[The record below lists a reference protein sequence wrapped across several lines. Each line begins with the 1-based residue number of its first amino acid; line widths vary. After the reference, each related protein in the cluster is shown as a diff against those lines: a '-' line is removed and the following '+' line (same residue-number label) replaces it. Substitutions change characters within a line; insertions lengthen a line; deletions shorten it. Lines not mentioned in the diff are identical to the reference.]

1 MMISVRN
8 MFLVMMMAVSVSAW
22 AQAASPPAPSKANAD
37 VKVEASPATAKKI
50 EEFVPSFGTSHES
63 LMFGPT
69 DAQLYFDAIRHVER
83 AYLIEGVMPDS
94 VPAKTAPVKTL
105 TMKKSEKINYPHF
118 YMPTILYH
126 APARWW
132 VQINGMMITPKS
144 NKQQNEIYLTD
155 VQPNRVSVRWRVK
168 DQKLFSA
175 LHILQQH
182 NAPSKHQKM
191 IAHRAVKTGVAPRM
205 LDGEDVIH
213 FMVQPNQVFY
223 SKYMTV
229 YEGHPRGIILP
240 AVDHAP
246 VGKAPPVKPM
256 VANAPA
262 TPAPASDPLAGY
274 NKIRAS
280 LRKKHDERQANKE
293 ERTSNEAIP
302 PHNPDQEERAAPDQP
317 TSPSQEAIPLHNS
330 DEDKPVVSES
340 QEAMPLHNPDEEEP
354 VVSEQPAS
362 EPPETT
368 KKQIVDQIEQQ
379 IESVLPS
386 ESSED
391 AAELESLEEL
401 PESPEDAASKEA
413 ETEEELLELE
423 SLDGFE
429 SLDDQPKKAEQ
440 TSTTK

>member
-1 MMISVRN
+1 
-8 MFLVMMMAVSVSAW
+8 
-22 AQAASPPAPSKANAD
+22 
-37 VKVEASPATAKKI
+37 
-50 EEFVPSFGTSHES
+50 
-63 LMFGPT
+63 
-69 DAQLYFDAIRHVER
+69 
-83 AYLIEGVMPDS
+83 
-94 VPAKTAPVKTL
+94 
-105 TMKKSEKINYPHF
+105 
-118 YMPTILYH
+118 MPTILYH

-132 VQINGMMITPKS
+132 VQINGMMITPNS

-182 NAPSKHQKM
+182 NAPSKHQKT
-191 IAHRAVKTGVAPRM
+191 IAHRVAKTGVAPRM
-205 LDGEDVIH
+205 LDGEDAIH

-246 VGKAPPVKPM
+246 VGKAPPVKPT

-262 TPAPASDPLAGY
+262 TPASASDPLAGY
-274 NKIRAS
+274 HKIRTS

-293 ERTSNEAIP
+293 ERASQETIP
-302 PHNPDQEERAAPDQP
+302 LDNPDQEERAAPDQP
-317 TSPSQEAIPLHNS
+317 TSTSQEAIPL
-330 DEDKPVVSES
+330 D
-340 QEAMPLHNPDEEEP
+340 NPDEDEP
-354 VVSEQPAS
+354 VALDPTASDEPPAS
-362 EPPETT
+362 DSPKTT
-368 KKQIVDQIEQQ
+368 KKQIEDQIERQ
-379 IESVLPS
+379 IENVLPS

-413 ETEEELLELE
+413 QEEELMELE
-423 SLDGFE
+423 SLDAFE
-429 SLDDQPKKAEQ
+429 SLDDQPKKAEE
-440 TSTTK
+440 TPTTK